1 MTRVY
6 LDHNATSVLRPEARD
21 AMIAAMDAGGNPSSV
36 HGEGRE
42 AKRQLDVARERV
54 AGLVGVRPD
63 MVVFTSGGTEAN
75 NLALHGAPV
84 DRVIVAATEH
94 PAILEAGK
102 LGNKA
107 LKVVPVDG
115 QGIIGL
121 AALEDVLAADRRPAL
136 VSVML
141 ANNETGVI
149 QPIQEIVEIA
159 RKHDALVH
167 TDAVQ
172 AAGKIDLSFVLLG
185 VDMLS
190 LTAHKF
196 GGPQGAGALIVRDEL
211 ALMPL
216 VTGGG
221 QELKRRGGTENVAA
235 IAGFGAAC
243 TQAKDELA
251 KTPDAIGALRDRL
264 RAEIAR
270 VTPELCVFGGDAPR
284 LPNTLCF
291 AHPSLSAEMLL
302 ISFDLDGIAISSGS
316 ACSSGKVQSSHVL
329 DAMGVDPEL
338 AKGAIRVSLGWNS
351 TSEDIE
357 RFIEVWTKIA
367 ERHGARKAA
376 G

>member
-1 MTRVY
+1 MKRIY
-6 LDHNATSVLRPEARD
+6 LDHNATSVLRPKARA

-42 AKRQLDVARERV
+42 ARKRLDLAREQV

-94 PAILEAGK
+94 PAILEAGR

-107 LKVVPVDG
+107 LKVVPVDAD
-115 QGIIGL
+115 GIVDL
-121 AALEDVLAADRRPAL
+121 QRLEDVLAADRRPAL

-141 ANNETGVI
+141 ANNETGAV
-149 QPIQEIVEIA
+149 QPVQQIAEIA

-172 AAGKIDLSFVLLG
+172 AAGKIEVSFLLLG
-185 VDMLS
+185 VDL
-190 LTAHKF
+190 LTITAHKF
-196 GGPQGAGALIVRDEL
+196 GGPQGAGALVVRDGL
-211 ALMPL
+211 DVMPL

-221 QELKRRGGTENVAA
+221 QELKRRGGTENVVA

-243 TQAKDELA
+243 EQAAEGLA
-251 KTPDAIGALRDRL
+251 KAPDEVRSLRDRL
-264 RAEIAR
+264 QVGIAT
-270 VTPELCVFGGDAPR
+270 VTPEVQIFSGGADR

-291 AHPSLSAEMLL
+291 AHPDMNAEMML
-302 ISFDLDGIAISSGS
+302 ISFDLDGIAVSSGS
-316 ACSSGKVQSSHVL
+316 ACSSGKVNTSHVL
-329 DAMGVDPEL
+329 EAMNVAPEL

-351 TSEDIE
+351 TVEDIE
-357 RFIEVWTKIA
+357 RFTEVWTKIA

-376 G
+376 